1 MQPIEHL
8 REMLLARRSALLHQ
22 VDRVENDLRA
32 LDENKNTE
40 PELEE
45 EAQDENLSR
54 VLTGLDGR
62 SQAEIEA
69 IDAALTRMADGEYGR
84 CADCGEPIPVERLE
98 ALPTAMRCVEC
109 AEKRARDESRRAS

>member
-8 REMLLARRSALLHQ
+8 REMLVARRRALLHQ
-22 VDRVENDLRA
+22 VDRVETDLRA
-32 LDENKNTE
+32 LDENKNAE

-54 VLTGLDGR
+54 VLSGLDGR

-69 IDAALTRMADGEYGR
+69 IDGALTRMADGDYGR
-84 CADCGEPIPVERLE
+84 CEDCEELIPVERLE
-98 ALPTAMRCVEC
+98 ALPTATTCIEC
-109 AEKRARDESRRAS
+109 AEKRARAAP